1 MGKSDKTVIGTLEST
16 QELLKDRKGQACFV
30 QYNGDALGRRLALNN
45 KEMILGR
52 DANCDICLTEESI
65 SRQHAKIFNEN
76 GDVFIEDQGSSN
88 GTFINDKK
96 ITQKMPLRDQD
107 MLKLGNII
115 LKFYDQ
121 YNVDGYIQDKI
132 YQTATVDKMTGVNN
146 RSHTLDLLKQE
157 FEMSRSSGKPLC
169 LIYYDLDH
177 FKKVN
182 DTLGHDAGDQVLRL
196 ITTLIE
202 ANLAEATILGR
213 IGGEEFLVIAPNR
226 TLEESFKI
234 SEKFRQACANKVL
247 KLEVSEGQSK
257 KAIEHTQ
264 TISVGIALRQD
275 SMSEAK
281 DLMDA
286 ADKKLY
292 ESKTKGRNQS
302 NY

>member
-1 MGKSDKTVIGTLEST
+1 MARSEKTVIGKLET
-16 QELLKDRKGQACFV
+16 TKDLLKDRKGQACFV
-30 QYNGDALGRRLALNN
+30 QYNGTSLGKRLPIQEKILT
-45 KEMILGR
+45 LGR
-52 DANCDICLTEESI
+52 DANCNICLTEESI
-65 SRQHAKIFNEN
+65 SRQHAKIFNED
-76 GDVFIEDQGSSN
+76 GDIFIEDLGSSN

-96 ITQKMPLRDQD
+96 ISQKMPLRDQD

-132 YQTATVDKMTGVNN
+132 YQTATVDKMTGINN
-146 RSHTLDLLKQE
+146 RSHTLDILKQE
-157 FEMSRSSGKPLC
+157 YEMSRSSGSPLS

-182 DTLGHDAGDQVLRL
+182 DTLGHDAGDQVLKL
-196 ITTLIE
+196 ITKLIQE
-202 ANLAEATILGR
+202 NLAPEAILGR
-213 IGGEEFLVIAPNR
+213 IGGEEFLAIVPGKDLKA
-226 TLEESFKI
+226 SFAI
-234 SEKFRQACANKVL
+234 CEKFREAC
-247 KLEVSEGQSK
+247 SK
-257 KAIEHTQ
+257 KIFSLEITENNKKKTIEHNQ
-264 TISVGIALRQD
+264 TISAGIALRD
-275 SMSEAK
+275 ESMSEVK